1 MLRTLP
7 ASLQSLARTKLAI
20 VVLLLGSMY
29 APVAWAGPGQTH
41 HLSSTH
47 APITSGGGSPP
58 QFTSDDN
65 TKFIVNQFNSFD
77 VTTTTDTP
85 ETIDM
90 FGSLP
95 SGVNFVD
102 NGDGTGTLS
111 GNPDSGSGGI
121 YSLTIQAC
129 NSGGCT
135 DQSFTLTV
143 EEAPAI
149 TSADNITFTVG
160 QFDSFQV
167 TTTGSPPPTLNWQNS
182 LPSGVSFV
190 DNGDGTGTLS
200 GMPDAGTFGDY
211 SSTIEACNDV
221 NCADQSFTL
230 TIQEAPSFT
239 SSDSATFTVGVSG
252 TFTVTTTGTT
262 PISLSVFSGSFP
274 ADVQFVDNGDG
285 TATIS
290 GTPQS
295 GTDADYPL
303 SFQACNSVDCTTSSF
318 TLTVNPAGPP
328 PPPPSCTTPPTGMIA
343 WYPGDGN
350 ANDLIGVNDGTL
362 EGGTTFASGEVGQG
376 FSLNGT
382 SDYIEIPNS
391 PSISITGA
399 ITIDAW
405 IQPTAVTG
413 QGRAIVS
420 KYDSGAGQF
429 SYNFIIDTDGNLV
442 FRVYNGTNPDFRGVK
457 TSTPLT
463 ANVFTHVAATFDPV
477 TQDIKI
483 YVNGQDT
490 NAALEATSSS
500 LPGIN
505 DTTTPVWI
513 GTYKEGASLIAFFQ
527 GIIDEVE
534 LFNRALSQ
542 SEIQAISDAGSA
554 GKCKCE
560 IPLKP
565 GGSLTSLASG
575 SNDGFNTGRG
585 VVFQANEALSIA
597 GAGLWTNPTGNIT
610 MTVNLW
616 ETTTYPGN
624 VDDTLL
630 ATGTRTLQ
638 DGGQGFYDV
647 GFNTPVV
654 LQVGHNY
661 HIEILYDNVAEQ
673 NFYYI
678 FDQGNVNIGPVD
690 VLDGTEGGNTANG
703 VMPLIRLL
711 TCDAPPAELQL
722 LNISGRASV
731 GTGDNVAID
740 GFIIQDDPASVAG
753 SHTNGVSGPTKQVLI
768 RGIGP
773 SLAAF
778 GVANPLQ
785 DPVLELYDHNGTII
799 ASNDDWRVP
808 SQNETDVTATG
819 LAPSDDHESAMVVSL
834 NTNAAYTAILQGKNN
849 TTGVGLVEVYDLDKN
864 GAAHLTNLSTRA
876 FVSTGDDVLI
886 GGIIIGDG
894 NTAQVLFRA
903 IGPSLANFNVNS
915 PLQDP
920 ELDLYDG
927 QGNHVAHNDNWK
939 EEPDGTANPSREAA
953 INATGL
959 APSND
964 KEAAILFVPAPGGYT
979 AIVSGVGGTTGVGLV
994 EAYRLQN

>member
-1 MLRTLP
+1 MTI
-7 ASLQSLARTKLAI
+7 A
-20 VVLLLGSMY
+20 VLLLGSMY

-58 QFTSDDN
+58 QFTSDDH
-65 TKFIVNQFNSFD
+65 TTFIVNQFNSFD

-90 FGSLP
+90 VDSLP

-102 NGDGTGTLS
+102 NDDGTGTLS
-111 GNPDSGSGGI
+111 GTPDSGSGGI
-121 YSLTIQAC
+121 YPLTIHAC

-182 LPSGVSFV
+182 LPSGMSFV
-190 DNGDGTGTLS
+190 DNSDGTATLS
-200 GMPDAGTFGDY
+200 GTPDVGTFGIY

-221 NCADQSFTL
+221 TCTDQSFTL

-239 SSDSATFTVGVSG
+239 SSDSATFTVGVPG

-274 ADVQFVDNGDG
+274 ADVQFVDNEDG

-290 GTPQS
+290 GTPQA
-295 GTDADYPL
+295 GTDGPYLL

-362 EGGTTFASGEVGQG
+362 EGGATFVSGEVGQA
-376 FSLNGT
+376 FSFNGT
-382 SDYIEIPNS
+382 NQDV
-391 PSISITGA
+391 SIGDPANLKVTTG

-405 IQPTAVTG
+405 INPSSGPSAGLGGIVTKWHQDASLSSTADSY
-413 QGRAIVS
+413 AIWLSNTAPLSVFTS
-420 KYDSGAGQF
+420 IHTTDGGEPQF
-429 SYNFIIDTDGNLV
+429 SG
-442 FRVYNGTNPDFRGVK
+442 GVI
-457 TSTPLT
+457 PLNT
-463 ANVFTHVAATFDPV
+463 WSHVAMTYDAATGFYAL
-477 TQDIKI
+477 
-483 YVNGQDT
+483 YVNGVLVNSTTT
-490 NAALEATSSS
+490 NAGLNIFATDAPIYIGSEAAGAGRFF
-500 LPGIN
+500 PG
-505 DTTTPVWI
+505 
-513 GTYKEGASLIAFFQ
+513 L
-527 GIIDEVE
+527 IDEVE
-534 LFNRALSQ
+534 VFNRALSA
-542 SEIQAISDAGSA
+542 SEIQSIYNAGSA

-565 GGSLTSLASG
+565 GGSLSSPNSG
-575 SNDGFNTGRG
+575 INDGYDTGRG
-585 VVFQANEALSIA
+585 TVFQANEALSVA
-597 GAGLWTNPTGNIT
+597 GAGLWTSPIGNLT

-624 VDDTLL
+624 VDNTLL
-630 ATGTRTLQ
+630 ATGTRTMQ
-638 DGGQGFYDV
+638 AQGFAFYDV

-661 HIEILYDNVAEQ
+661 HIEVLYDNAAVQ
-673 NFYYI
+673 NFYYS
-678 FDQGNVNIGPVD
+678 FDQGDVSLGAID
-690 VLDGTEGGNTANG
+690 VLDGTQGGNTANEL
-703 VMPLIRLL
+703 MPLIRLL

-753 SHTNGVSGPTKQVLI
+753 SHTNSVSGPTKQVLI